1 MPVQVRL
8 ARPDELASCID
19 LRALVF
25 VQEQSVPV
33 ELEVDGLDPSCT
45 HFIALDGDQLVGT
58 ARMKVLGPGTV
69 KAQRVAV
76 RASVRGTGAGKAIMR
91 AMERHAR
98 ELGFVRIVLDAQL
111 SAVGFYERLGYHA
124 EGPVFVDAGIDHRH
138 MWRSLELGDAIPG
151 PVILLGP
158 QRPTPNLGR
167 VLESLGAPA
176 THGPAVVITAGW
188 RHDEGTSES
197 LARVVGPDA
206 ISLPLYSWFEQ
217 IGAILPEARRGHHD
231 AQERVRRIKAAH
243 RVRLRNALRSVRA
256 LWEMAV
262 RPSSAAA
269 MDPSV
274 FTDRTSAIGDEIDA
288 AIEEVRA
295 LDARFLEQLRSIERP
310 DPLQFDAVRAL
321 HARAARRIREARVV
335 MVAGGH
341 VGVLASR
348 MAFFGIPGLLRD
360 ANRKGTPIVG
370 WSGGAMVL
378 TPRVVLFHDD
388 PPEGSGDAEL
398 LGDGAGLVGGIV
410 ALPHARARLDLH
422 DRIRVATLARR
433 FGPAQCVGVEN
444 GAWLSRTSNGWENA
458 GDPGTAVQLGVDGS
472 ALPLP
477 AAPAPR

>member
-1 MPVQVRL
+1 MPVLVRL

-33 ELEVDGLDPSCT
+33 DLEVDGLDPSCT
-45 HFIALDGDQLVGT
+45 HFVALDGEQLVGT

-69 KAQRVAV
+69 PAQRVAV
-76 RASVRGTGAGKAIMR
+76 RASARGSGVGAAIMR
-91 AMERHAR
+91 LMERHAR

-111 SAVGFYERLGYHA
+111 SAVGFYQRLGYLA

-138 MWRSLELGDAIPG
+138 MWRPLDLGDALPG

-167 VLESLGAPA
+167 VLDGLSPPS

-217 IGAILPEARRGHHD
+217 IGAILPDARRGHHE

-262 RPSSAAA
+262 RPSAGATV
-269 MDPSV
+269 DPALVDPASPV
-274 FTDRTSAIGDEIDA
+274 GAEIDG

-295 LDARFLEQLRSIERP
+295 LDARFLEQLRSVERP

-348 MAFFGIPGLLRD
+348 MAFFGIPSLLRD

-398 LGDGAGLVGGIV
+398 LGDGAALVSGIV
-410 ALPHARARLDLH
+410 ALPHARARLDLG
-422 DRIRVATLARR
+422 DPIRVATLARR
-433 FGPAQCVGVEN
+433 FSPARCVGIEN
-444 GAWLSRTSNGWENA
+444 GAWLSRTSEGWENA
-458 GDPGTAVQLGVDGS
+458 GDPGSAVMLGVDGS

-477 AAPAPR
+477 VAPAVR